1 MLLASAVIPE
11 ADAMAAIRSVF
22 TSCGDS
28 VPERLPLA
36 LSEELAADATKE
48 QVWQAFQARARV
60 QEPSFEETV
69 RVLREAI
76 WPWLRQAYAGVRS

>member
-1 MLLASAVIPE
+1 MLASAEITE
-11 ADAMAAIRSVF
+11 ADAVAAIRSVF
-22 TSCGDS
+22 SSCGAS

-60 QEPSFEETV
+60 QETSFEDTV
-69 RVLREAI
+69 RVLRGAI